1 MAQSSEH
8 TLLSRLSAVN
18 GIACVL
24 IGLYHLI
31 GGASRTTPGAGE
43 VSASIDSQERFYATV
58 FAGYGLAWLRAAQV
72 KPVPATDVVALS
84 SVMAVGGVARL
95 LSWREY
101 GRPHLL
107 YAVLTVVEFVLPAA
121 MVALLLRSRA
131 DRTQFV

>member
-1 MAQSSEH
+1 VAQSAERN
-8 TLLSRLSAVN
+8 LARLSTLN

-24 IGLYHLI
+24 IGAYHLV

-58 FAGYGLAWLRAAQV
+58 FAGYGLAWVRAARA

-84 SVMAVGGVARL
+84 SVMAVGGVGRV
-95 LSWREY
+95 LSWKQY

-107 YAVLTVVEFVLPAA
+107 YAVLTVVEFVLPAVMLA
-121 MVALLLRSRA
+121 ALR
-131 DRTQFV
+131 RTRTVNAS